1 MPTVDPHGA
10 TPVVWLYVPGDRPD
24 RFAKAIAAS
33 PAIILDLE
41 DAVAADRKN
50 EARQNV
56 CACVQRKSGTTCKI
70 AVRIN
75 SLSTLDGLQDVSDLI
90 RATAVPDAF
99 LVPKVEDAAIIRI
112 LDELLSTVNASAE
125 LFALIESPRG
135 VERVTEIANA
145 TPRLT
150 TLMFGA
156 ADYAAALGREA
167 GDLDLAFPA
176 SMIVNAAAS
185 AGLVA
190 IDTPFFILNDAVAF
204 ESACR
209 AARRRGF
216 YGKAAIHPTQVEI
229 IDRIFEPTSAE
240 LERARTIIAR
250 ADEGA
255 STVCG
260 QMVDKAMLRW
270 ARRLMP

>member
-1 MPTVDPHGA
+1 MRTVDRHAA

-56 CACVQRKSGTTCKI
+56 CACVRRRPTTTKI

-90 RATAVPDAF
+90 RASAVPDAF
-99 LVPKVEDAAIIRI
+99 LIPKVEDEAILRM
-112 LDELLSTVNASAE
+112 LDQLLSTANASAE

-135 VERVTEIANA
+135 VARAAEIATA

-167 GDLDLAFPA
+167 GDLDFAFPA
-176 SMIVNAAAS
+176 SVIVNAAAS

-190 IDTPFFILNDAVAF
+190 FDTPFFVLNDAAAI
-204 ESACR
+204 ENACR
-209 AARRRGF
+209 AARRLGF
-216 YGKAAIHPTQVEI
+216 HGKAAIHPNQVEMI
-229 IDRIFEPTSAE
+229 ERIFAPTSAE
-240 LERARTIIAR
+240 LARARDIVAR

-255 STVCG
+255 AAVG
-260 QMVDKAMLRW
+260 GEMVDAAMLRW
-270 ARRLMP
+270 ARRLIS